1 MTATT
6 VPHAVPGVRV
16 FGDPQLHADGD
27 LLALAFAPDGT
38 LWSVEEPGIV
48 RHWKPD
54 TGQELAWH
62 SPSDLED
69 LWAFSHDARFLAS
82 ASNDLS
88 LWDTESGNL
97 LTALPQP
104 DWVTALAFAP
114 DTTHLATGHDDG
126 TVRYWDAAAHQRLRQ
141 FGPHKLP
148 VSALA
153 FRGDGK
159 LLASAGEDKV
169 IGLWDVTDGSHA
181 GTLVGHTDRI
191 PALVWHPDGR
201 HLISAGWDTTAR
213 IWDTQTQ
220 QPVILLNSHAAQVTA
235 LALSRDGQLLA
246 CADSDNA
253 VHVWD
258 FAARKTL
265 HVLKGTA
272 QDIRCLAFSA
282 DGKRLAFGGG
292 DRVIHLWDPHTGQ
305 PVSSQSLRARSLTR
319 LALSPDGTRLASN
332 GGGAAPRVWDV
343 ATRQPALSLHTPEVV
358 HALAWSPDGRVIAGG
373 TDRHICLWD
382 AATGQTRQLLEDP
395 EEPTTVLAFAPDAAT
410 LASGGSAALPVW
422 LHRVADGE
430 PVLLIPDP
438 LQHCTVSALAFHPHR
453 PLLAVG
459 GIDWLATGGSDGA
472 VALWDIST
480 RAEVATF
487 FGGTTAVAFDPAGKR
502 LACASLDRSIQVYDV
517 DSEQL
522 IVELMG
528 HEGAASCVAWSPDGS
543 LLASGGEDRTVRL
556 WDPATGDELAAR
568 ELDTQVQ
575 ALSFAPDGQQ
585 LFTGNGNTTC
595 YAIALDEL
603 LNPSARS

>member
-1 MTATT
+1 MTSATT
-6 VPHAVPGVRV
+6 VSHAVSGALV

-38 LWSVEEPGIV
+38 LWSVEEPGVV
-48 RHWKPD
+48 RRWDPA
-54 TGQELAWH
+54 TGQQLAWY

-69 LWAFSHDARFLAS
+69 LWAFSQDARVLAS

-88 LWDTESGNL
+88 VWDASSGRL
-97 LTALPQP
+97 LTAMSQP
-104 DWVTALAFAP
+104 EWVTAVAFAP
-114 DTTHLATGHDDG
+114 EQTFLATGHDDG
-126 TVRYWDAAAHQRLRQ
+126 TVRYWDASAHQLLHT
-141 FGPHKLP
+141 FGLHRRS

-153 FRGDGK
+153 FRADGK
-159 LLASAGEDKV
+159 ALASAGEDKT
-169 IGLWDVTDGSHA
+169 IGLWDLTNGRQL
-181 GTLVGHTDRI
+181 GTLIGHTDRI

-201 HLISAGWDTTAR
+201 YLISAGWDTTAR
-213 IWDTQTQ
+213 VWDTQTLE
-220 QPVILLNSHAAQVTA
+220 PVILLNSHAAQVLA
-235 LALSRDGQLLA
+235 LAMSRDGSLLA

-258 FAARKTL
+258 FPTRKTL

-272 QDIRCLAFSA
+272 QDIRCLAFSL

-292 DRVIHLWDPHTGQ
+292 DRVIHLWDPRAGQ
-305 PVSSQSLRARSLTR
+305 PLSSQSLRAHAQTR
-319 LALSPDGTRLASN
+319 FALSPDGKRLASN
-332 GGGAAPRVWDV
+332 GGGGTARVWDV
-343 ATRQPALSLHTPEVV
+343 ANRQPALTLPTPDVV
-358 HALAWSPDGRVIAGG
+358 HSIAWSGDGRVIAGG

-382 AATGQTRQLLEDP
+382 AATGQTRVLLEDP
-395 EEPTTVLAFAPDAAT
+395 EERTTVLAFSPDSGT
-410 LASGGSAALPVW
+410 LASASSAGLPVW

-438 LQHCTVSALAFHPHR
+438 LQGCTVSSLAFHPQGR
-453 PLLAVG
+453 VLAVG

-472 VALWDIST
+472 VALWDLDQ

-487 FGGTTAVAFDPAGKR
+487 FGGTTAVAFDPWGKR

-517 DSEQL
+517 DSQNL
-522 IVELMG
+522 IVELLG
-528 HEGAASCVAWSPDGS
+528 HDGAANCVAWSPDGKM
-543 LLASGGEDRTVRL
+543 LASGGDDRMVRL

-575 ALSFAPDGQQ
+575 ALAFSPDGKH

-595 YAIALDEL
+595 YAIAMSEL
-603 LNPSARS
+603 KS